1 MKITHN
7 KAIRNKRIII
17 ICTLLLIATGLT
29 YGAINVYAKYYAAR
43 YNKGVAVA
51 SNLYF
56 NSDKL
61 TKSTGITDI
70 DVILKDESSINKI
83 NIFTNSGSWSSG
95 DLLLNFD
102 IRNYDNNILYN
113 EKNLN
118 VGYKVDF
125 VLLDEPIG
133 AEYSVISQ
141 EGKSTPLKSK
151 GSKVSLDGTTVG
163 GSLDADTFGI
173 QIRMTSQ
180 ANYKAARVLVV
191 AYPTSPDYVLR
202 DKKDAQEYRLIGI
215 FQGHPTDMQIS
226 IENAQFKVQ
235 EDANYNAST
244 WKSKVE
250 DLSGYIYNIKTAGDV
265 VLDSNTATKQEAVV
279 IWDNRYLSID
289 MYDENYQYA
298 LEHDAALADDST
310 ADDKYIKVDG
320 NTTSMTIMVL
330 PYTSIDITFY
340 KTENFNDELAA
351 QAANS
356 AKGKAWFESL
366 VTAKIAD

>member
-1 MKITHN
+1 
-7 KAIRNKRIII
+7 
-17 ICTLLLIATGLT
+17 
-29 YGAINVYAKYYAAR
+29 
-43 YNKGVAVA
+43 
-51 SNLYF
+51 
-56 NSDKL
+56 
-61 TKSTGITDI
+61 
-70 DVILKDESSINKI
+70 
-83 NIFTNSGSWSSG
+83 
-95 DLLLNFD
+95 
-102 IRNYDNNILYN
+102 
-113 EKNLN
+113 
-118 VGYKVDF
+118 
-125 VLLDEPIG
+125 
-133 AEYSVISQ
+133 
-141 EGKSTPLKSK
+141 
-151 GSKVSLDGTTVG
+151 
-163 GSLDADTFGI
+163 
-173 QIRMTSQ
+173 
-180 ANYKAARVLVV
+180 
-191 AYPTSPDYVLR
+191 
-202 DKKDAQEYRLIGI
+202 
-215 FQGHPTDMQIS
+215 MQIS